1 MLVVGALCV
10 VDVVT
15 LLLLTKML
23 LLFLRCYCVEGG
35 LMFLMLLVVKPYCF
49 GHMVKENF
57 QISKFPSKFGLVYS
71 IALQIR
77 ALTCASINLFSK
89 IC

>member
-1 MLVVGALCV
+1 VLVVGAFCV

-35 LMFLMLLVVKPYCF
+35 LMFLMLLVVEANCF
-49 GHMVKENF
+49 GHMVKEKF
-57 QISKFPSKFGLVYS
+57 QISNFPSKLGLVYG
-71 IALQIR
+71 IVLQI
-77 ALTCASINLFSK
+77 
-89 IC
+89 